1 MTITADHWIESIRV
15 IDRQLTS
22 LLSAMRDNGVIGRP
36 TRVGW
41 FGRKERCIEK
51 AIITGYHN
59 PELLARWLAHAGTI
73 VASLSPSD
81 VKSVRRVFEHRQGM
95 FHGLMPADEPIAQ
108 KQ

>member
-1 MTITADHWIESIRV
+1 MTTTADHWIESIRL
-15 IDRQLTS
+15 IDRQFTS

-36 TRVGW
+36 TRVEW
-41 FGRKERCIEK
+41 FGKKERCIEK
-51 AIITGYHN
+51 AVVTGYHN
-59 PELLARWLAHAGTI
+59 PELLARWLTRASAI

-95 FHGLMPADEPIAQ
+95 FHGLMPTDDAIAQ